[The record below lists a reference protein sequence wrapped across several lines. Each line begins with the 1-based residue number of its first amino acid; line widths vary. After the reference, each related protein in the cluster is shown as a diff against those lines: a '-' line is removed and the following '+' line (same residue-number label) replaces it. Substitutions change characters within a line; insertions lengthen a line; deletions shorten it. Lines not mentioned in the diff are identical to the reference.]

1 MSRTIK
7 YVTTLIMITI
17 TLGDEVIAKQSCVGY
32 APLSH
37 EVMAVATYLR
47 RKRTTGF
54 ENYNFR
60 LCPEDNC
67 YYGNIRGSIKNLEH
81 EVADISFFGVDIK
94 DFDRLIR
101 PLLEA

>member
-1 MSRTIK
+1 
-7 YVTTLIMITI
+7 MITI
-17 TLGDEVIAKQSCVGY
+17 TLDDTVIAKQSCVGY

-37 EVMAVATYLR
+37 EVSAIASYLR
-47 RKRTTGF
+47 RERTTTF

-81 EVADISFFGVDIK
+81 AMADITFFGIDSK

-101 PLLEA
+101 PLLED